1 MNQEITKLQ
10 ENNAYLR
17 QRLSMLTSKVEC
29 LTLETEILQ
38 SKVSKYKILLKE
50 SRENSC
56 KIEKLVGIQIG
67 EISKTDSIEELSFQ
81 SQIQTL
87 ILSDHCSTVDY
98 WIAKREKRRETIT
111 TRTRRNYSMDI
122 AKKC

>member
-1 MNQEITKLQ
+1 
-10 ENNAYLR
+10 
-17 QRLSMLTSKVEC
+17 MLASKVEC
-29 LTLETEILQ
+29 LTLENEILQ

-111 TRTRRNYSMDI
+111 TRTRRNYSMDV
-122 AKKC
+122 AKKS

>member
-29 LTLETEILQ
+29 LTLENEILQ
-38 SKVSKYKILLKE
+38 SKVSKYKILLKR

-81 SQIQTL
+81 FKFKHSFYQIIAAQ
-87 ILSDHCSTVDY
+87 
-98 WIAKREKRRETIT
+98 WIIG
-111 TRTRRNYSMDI
+111 
-122 AKKC
+122 